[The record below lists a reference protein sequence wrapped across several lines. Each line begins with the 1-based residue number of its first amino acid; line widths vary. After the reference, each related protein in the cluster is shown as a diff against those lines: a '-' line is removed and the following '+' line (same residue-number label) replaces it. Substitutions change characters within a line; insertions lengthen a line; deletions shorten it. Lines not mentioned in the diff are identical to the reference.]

1 MPTEAC
7 NFRCTYCYE
16 DFAHG
21 RMEPAVVRGL
31 KRYLERR
38 AGELD
43 SLALSWFGGEP
54 LLARDVVEEIMLH
67 ARHLAAA
74 HPRLR
79 LVSDITTNG
88 FHLGPRAFSRLL
100 DLGVGCF
107 QVSLDGPRE
116 VHDRT
121 RRRAGGGATFNRIWT
136 HLLAMR
142 AVRGAFEVVVRL
154 HVHGANRTR
163 LPAFLQEFARAFGR
177 DRRFRLL
184 FKEVAPLGGAED
196 AAFPFLPP
204 EARHAVLQELRER
217 ARALGVACVDAD
229 PHGVCYAARG
239 NAFVVRANGRLNKCT
254 VALNHPANEVGRLHE
269 DGRLELAA
277 TAMHRWMRGL
287 WSGNE
292 AELSCPKRGLDAAA
306 WPVKLRAHA

>member
-21 RMEPAVVRGL
+21 RMDPGVVRGL

-43 SLALSWFGGEP
+43 WLALSWFGGEP

-67 ARHLAAA
+67 ARHLVAA

-79 LVSDITTNG
+79 LVSDLTTNG

-100 DLGVGCF
+100 DVGVSCF
-107 QVSLDGPRE
+107 QVSLDGLRE

-121 RRRAGGGATFNRIWT
+121 RRRAGGGGTFQRLWT

-142 AVRGAFEVVVRL
+142 AVERAFEVVVRL
-154 HVHGANRTR
+154 HVHGANSTT
-163 LPAFLQEFARAFGR
+163 LPVFLQEFARAFGG

-184 FKEVAPLGGAED
+184 FKEVAPLGGPAD
-196 AAFPFLPP
+196 AAFPFLSP
-204 EARHAVLQELRER
+204 EARGAVLHDLRER
-217 ARALGVACVDAD
+217 ALALGVECVDVD
-229 PHGVCYAARG
+229 PDGVCYAARG
-239 NAFVVRANGRLNKCT
+239 NAFVVRADGRLNKCT
-254 VALNHPANEVGRLHE
+254 VALNHPANDVGRLHE
-269 DGRLELAA
+269 DGRLELVAA
-277 TAMHRWMRGL
+277 SMHRWMRGL
-287 WSGNE
+287 WSGNA
-292 AELSCPKRGLDAAA
+292 AELSCPQRGLDAAA
-306 WPVKLRAHA
+306 LPVSLRARA